1 MMKRH
6 ASLTPVWLIVKH
18 SEELY
23 EFLLYRE
30 ELNHSNQ
37 YINRNVCE
45 KYMHKTTIHKSFNSD
60 ENDQIN
66 ETSKNFQVFEK
77 KANSELKFNI
87 R

>member
-1 MMKRH
+1 MMKRY

-18 SEELY
+18 TEELY

-45 KYMHKTTIHKSFNSD
+45 KYMQ
-60 ENDQIN
+60 NDN
-66 ETSKNFQVFEK
+66 T
-77 KANSELKFNI
+77 
-87 R
+87 